1 MWYKKKMF
9 RPAIILF
16 LIISLVSLACNF
28 GLSNRP
34 PATPSASGT
43 PQSTDNR
50 DGSDFE
56 FLPSDDEHG
65 RVELIFDESDIT
77 DIVAAELQDVEGT
90 SISDVQVFLREGQVQ
105 VFGKIQVQGVG
116 ANSRIFLV
124 PQITRQ
130 GQIRFVIVSAYY
142 SLFPIPD
149 DMISK
154 IQTSIDELFSGYLE
168 PLMTDVTIESVSV
181 SEGLMTITGREN

>member
-1 MWYKKKMF
+1 MWYKKKMI
-9 RPAIILF
+9 RLTIF
-16 LIISLVSLACNF
+16 LISIFSLVSLACNF
-28 GLSNRP
+28 GLSSKP
-34 PATPSASGT
+34 PATPAASGT
-43 PQSTDNR
+43 TQSMGDL

-65 RVELIFDESDIT
+65 RVELILDESDVT

-90 SISDVQVFLREGQVQ
+90 TISDVQVFLREGQVQ
-105 VFGKIQVQGVG
+105 VFGNIQLQGIS

-130 GQIRFVIVSAYY
+130 GELRFVIVSAYY
-142 SLFPIPD
+142 SLFPIPEE
-149 DMISK
+149 MISN
-154 IQTSIDELFSGYLE
+154 IQTGIDEVFSGYLE
-168 PLMTDVTIESVSV
+168 PFMKDVTIESVSV